1 MAAEDVV
8 VTLSQRGYIKR
19 QQIGTFRSQRRG
31 GKGKLAMITREED
44 AVRHLLVANTH
55 DHILFFTNRGRVFIT
70 RVHTLPEASR
80 QAEGCRSSTCRA
92 CRLTP
97 ASTSAPSSR
106 CRSSSRTTTW

>member
-70 RVHTLPEASR
+70 RVPP
-80 QAEGCRSSTCRA
+80 CRGQPPGQGPADHQPAGRA
-92 CRLTP
+92 G
-97 ASTSAPSSR
+97 
-106 CRSSSRTTTW
+106 